1 MSLIN
6 QLLDNVSKSSVLVFV
21 NIVIIK
27 VIIVIKINITTI
39 LLHISTIIIFIIT
52 NIFEK
57 EQFTVLMR

>member
-6 QLLDNVSKSSVLVFV
+6 QLLDNVSKSSVLVVV

-27 VIIVIKINITTI
+27 VIKINITTI

>member
-6 QLLDNVSKSSVLVFV
+6 QLLDNVSKSSVLVVV

-27 VIIVIKINITTI
+27 VIKINITTI
-39 LLHISTIIIFIIT
+39 LLHISTIIILIIT

>member
-6 QLLDNVSKSSVLVFV
+6 QLLDNVSKSSVLVVV

-27 VIIVIKINITTI
+27 VIKINITTI
-39 LLHISTIIIFIIT
+39 LLHISTITIFIIT